1 MIQLTQRERDG
12 LVEVFWM
19 VLLAT
24 PFMRHVAA
32 TDQHSKR
39 LTSSCPERSFR
50 SLAGKGKFEV
60 IPVYKKIANCRFHPL
75 IHDNNAHA
83 RDFPAPAVPACPLH

>member
-32 TDQHSKR
+32 TNR
-39 LTSSCPERSFR
+39 LSERLGTFWPKQVS
-50 SLAGKGKFEV
+50 
-60 IPVYKKIANCRFHPL
+60 
-75 IHDNNAHA
+75 
-83 RDFPAPAVPACPLH
+83 